1 MTHLYLIRHGQAD
14 GLQADTNGTRILNA
28 GLSATGI
35 KQAERLRERLARGA
49 NIKANVLLT
58 SPLRRARETAQII
71 APALGLAV
79 LEDEN
84 LQEIDLAEAEG
95 LTDEQISTRFG
106 LFHLEEEPFRRIA
119 RSGESL
125 AVFHMRACCAL
136 DRILR
141 EYDGQ
146 SIVVVCHGGIVDASF
161 IYFLGLTL
169 LKYPPII
176 LPTRNTAITHWYR
189 AISEGYGRS
198 EPQWFLERFNDAHH
212 LEEGSQ
218 SPSAQLRWHLCF

>member
-1 MTHLYLIRHGQAD
+1 VYEAMTHLYLIRHAQSD
-14 GLQADTNGTRILNA
+14 GLQEGINGTLIPNA

-35 KQAERLRERLARGA
+35 KQAERLRERLASTA
-49 NIKANVLLT
+49 DIKADVLLS
-58 SPLRRARETAQII
+58 SPLQRARETAQII
-71 APALGLAV
+71 APAWGLEV
-79 LEDEN
+79 LEDED
-84 LQEIDLAEAEG
+84 LQEINLAEAEG
-95 LTDEQISTRFG
+95 LTDEQIRERFG
-106 LFHLEEEPFRRIA
+106 LFHLEREPFRCIA

-125 AVFHMRACCAL
+125 SDFHLRTCRAL

-141 EYDGQ
+141 MYTDQ
-146 SIVVVCHGGIVDASF
+146 SIVVVCHGGTINASF

-189 AISEGYGRS
+189 APFEGYGRS

-212 LEEGSQ
+212 LEEN
-218 SPSAQLRWHLCF
+218 L